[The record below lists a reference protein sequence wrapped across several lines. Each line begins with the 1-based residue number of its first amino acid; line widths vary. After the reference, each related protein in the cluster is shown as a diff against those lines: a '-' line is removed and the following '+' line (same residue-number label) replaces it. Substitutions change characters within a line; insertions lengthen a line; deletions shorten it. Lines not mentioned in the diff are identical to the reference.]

1 MILSPPARAGERPV
15 ATSFRYLPPA
25 ATAVAALE
33 PGSCRWPLGR
43 TGEVGFA
50 FCGAP
55 RRRPGSYC
63 ATHAGL
69 ARAGAANR
77 GGRP

>member
-15 ATSFRYLPPA
+15 APSFPYLPPA
-25 ATAVAALE
+25 AAAVAALAPE
-33 PGSCRWPLGR
+33 TCRWPLGR
-43 TGEVGFA
+43 PGEAGFA

-63 ATHAGL
+63 AVHAGL
-69 ARAGAANR
+69 ARACAAR
-77 GGRP
+77 HGGRP